1 MDFSLLRQRLLS
13 PSTPEQARW
22 ADPAIVAVFATV
34 FCAAGAPTL
43 SFWIDEAATI
53 SASANRS
60 LAQLWGLVQNTDL
73 VHALYYLL
81 MHGWFAVFP
90 ATEFWSRVPSS
101 IAVGTAAA
109 GVVVL
114 GKQLSTRLV
123 ALCAGVVFAIL
134 PRVTWAG
141 VEARGY
147 ALTITVAVWLTVLL
161 VVAVRTSRRVLWPL
175 YGLGLAAGTVLNT
188 IVVLLV
194 LPHAVVVALLLK
206 KRHKRDKRS
215 TVKWW
220 AGSAFA
226 AVLAVA
232 PFIAFASSQKGQT
245 NWISTYSPAYL
256 TVPEI
261 VFLQYFDFNIV
272 FALLA
277 IAVFVAA
284 RRVARRGT
292 APSDIGIRPVVT
304 IAVAW
309 IALPTAVLVV
319 ASLFLGPMYYPRY
332 LTYTSPAMAL
342 LLGVCIVAVAKTPKR
357 VGAYLGVF
365 AVVAML
371 YSLFYWFGPLQ
382 KGMDYSKIADLLTT
396 RAAPGDCLI
405 IDDTISWSHED
416 PRAMT
421 EVRPAVYAKLVD
433 PARGARGADRNSL
446 WDAHVPIGTVAD
458 RFRQCTVLW
467 TVSDR
472 DGTLPGGHSSG
483 PALDAGPRLGR
494 APAYQVPQQFGFH
507 IVERWQFQWAQV
519 TKSVRS
525 VRSAG

>member
-1 MDFSLLRQRLLS
+1 MDLSLIRQRLLR
-13 PSTPEQARW
+13 PPTPEQARW
-22 ADPAIVAVFATV
+22 ADPLIVAVFATV

-60 LAQLWGLVQNTDL
+60 LTQLWGLVQHTDL
-73 VHALYYLL
+73 VHGLYYFL
-81 MHGWFAVFP
+81 MHWWFAVFP
-90 ATEFWSRVPSS
+90 ATEFWSRLPSCL
-101 IAVGTAAA
+101 AVGAAAA

-123 ALCAGVVFAIL
+123 ALSAGVVFAVL

-161 VVAVRTSRRVLWPL
+161 IVAVRTPRPVLWPL
-175 YGLGLAAGTVLNT
+175 YGLGLVVGTVLNT
-188 IVVLLV
+188 IFVLLV
-194 LPHAVVVALLLK
+194 LPHAVVVAVLS
-206 KRHKRDKRS
+206 DKRS

-220 AGSAFA
+220 VGSAFA
-226 AVLAVA
+226 AVLVVA
-232 PFIAFASSQKGQT
+232 PFIALASNQKGQT
-245 NWISTYSPAYL
+245 DWISTYSPAYL

-261 VFLQYFDFNIV
+261 VFLQYFDFNLV

-284 RRVARRGT
+284 RRVTRRGDPAP
-292 APSDIGIRPVVT
+292 APSDIGIRPIAT
-304 IAVAW
+304 ISIAW

-357 VGAYLGVF
+357 VGVYLTVF
-365 AVVAML
+365 VLVAAL

-421 EVRPAVYAKLVD
+421 EVRPPVYAKLID
-433 PARGARGADRNSL
+433 PARGARGADRNRL

-458 RFRQCTVLW
+458 SFRPCTVLW

-472 DGTLPGGHSSG
+472 DGMLPGGHSSG
-483 PALDAGPRLGR
+483 SALDSGPRLGR
-494 APAYQVPQQFGFH
+494 APAYQVPQQFGFR

-519 TKSVRS
+519 TKSIRS
-525 VRSAG
+525 GG